1 MGNNRKIIKKYL
13 FIIVLIIVVG
23 IFSYISRSTNISNEL
38 KKIILPELE
47 LALGKKVTI
56 QKISI
61 NVVPVFLEIN
71 NLAVYD
77 DEGNKFFTIKK
88 AKGYIDI
95 LGILKKE
102 IIIKRLVIKDP
113 FLNID
118 KKEANLIIKNLKDY
132 FSQETKIP
140 FKLKIKSINTADGDI
155 EIKEPDFKIHATGLN
170 SDILLTDTLK
180 VRISSKM
187 IFTKNDRDYP
197 FLLETN
203 FLLKEDIADI
213 KYINLFYDGSKTK
226 LEGKLG
232 IERLDGEL
240 KTEISLLVNS
250 FKNIF
255 KLKNKG
261 DGKIFA
267 SGKIKT
273 EGLSE
278 GLSKFFID
286 LKLKGDLYLETLM
299 EFLNV
304 KEDLSGYL
312 SFNGKVNGFLNDLNG
327 NAKANLRKGIL
338 FGVEVDDL
346 NCDVFYN
353 KRQMTFLNGVSRLYN
368 GIGYAEAVINLPVVN
383 FYSIKINVKNVD
395 SKGLFKLIKWDP
407 GIPKGKV
414 SGWVVSSGSRFN
426 PLGEFIYKNTS
437 PGKNI
442 VERIKDIEGTF
453 SLKENNIDF
462 SKITIKTDKSNLY
475 SQGSI
480 DLSKKEINFTGNVIS
495 SDIKELT
502 YPYFLALSGPV
513 NLDFQITGMS
523 EDPII
528 NIRYSSDNL
537 KLAASELNFSDLFN
551 SKVLYINQAEGDL
564 SYKRNLLIIKKGLL
578 ISDKS
583 EHIVSGKIHFPQS
596 THLFDLRNPEFDI
609 TTFSKNLNIELVTKN
624 IKKIPSLRG
633 FLDSKF
639 IFRGKPEDLKISGN
653 FLVQKAD
660 VSFSKVGH
668 LKIDKIDGNMEFQKN
683 KFIFDSLN
691 ILKEDSKINAKGFI
705 SLNEEFSFLA
715 NSDRIKVIDF
725 LPDKLISNPNQ
736 SEILGNIFLKEILF
750 KGEGFFD
757 NPKIEI
763 QSEIN
768 GGEYKGVKL
777 GKGELKGVIAN
788 KKISVNLSLL
798 DNKLAMKGR
807 ASLTEMFPWSAEISM
822 YPARYDFLITR
833 FLKDIPED
841 LLLNLSGKITA
852 SGDKDNINAFINLNK
867 VHLYLYELGFS
878 NSTDVLAT
886 LNNRRLS
893 INSLSMK
900 SDNAEFSI
908 KGFLDLN
915 EKYDIVVSGSS
926 SLTPIKAISKNIDII
941 KGNSSFVFLITGD
954 WVKPKIS
961 GGIDINNGVLGFK
974 NITYRIIGISAY
986 IYVADNKIV
995 IENAKGKVSGG
1006 DISVVGLAYLDGLSV
1021 RNFFLESKV
1030 NNISASL
1037 SKDFWA
1043 IISGNLYYRG
1053 TKDSQ
1058 SLLGDVQ
1065 LKKAKYSERVEWKS
1079 WLLKAKQKERQRGEL
1094 SKIEQTN
1101 LNLRLY
1107 GSDLIIDN
1115 NLAKLSVKM
1124 DVVVR
1129 GTIGQPIVLGKA
1141 DFDEGIV
1148 FFRNNEFKIIKG
1160 KIDFSN
1166 PAETVPYFD
1175 IAATTN
1181 VKNYDIRLNLDGYIE
1196 QFNLSLSSN
1205 PPLDET
1211 DILSLLT
1218 VGQIGKQLKGFEG
1231 GIGTSEATA
1240 FLTGRMQDVFEE
1252 RLKTITGFDRI
1263 QIDPYVSHSTGT
1275 IMPRLTVSKRLLGDK
1290 LYVTYSTPMGSTEE
1304 QILKLEY
1311 NLEKNMSIVGFRD
1324 EKGGIGG
1331 DIRFKF
1337 QFK

>member
-1 MGNNRKIIKKYL
+1 MGNNRKINKKYL
-13 FIIVLIIVVG
+13 FIIALLILVG
-23 IFSYISRSTNISNEL
+23 IFFYISRITNISNEL

-61 NVVPVFLEIN
+61 NVIPIFLEIN

-77 DEGNKFFTIKK
+77 DEGNKFFTVKR
-88 AKGYIDI
+88 AKSYISI
-95 LGILKKE
+95 LGILKRE

-118 KKEANLIIKNLKDY
+118 KKEANLIIKNLKNY
-132 FSQETKIP
+132 LSQETKIP

-155 EIKEPDFKIHATGLN
+155 EIKDPDFKIHATELN
-170 SDILLTDTLK
+170 SEILLADIPRI
-180 VRISSKM
+180 RISSKM

-226 LEGKLG
+226 FEGKLG
-232 IERLDGEL
+232 IERLDGEF

-261 DGKIFA
+261 DGKILA
-267 SGKIKT
+267 SGRIKT
-273 EGLSE
+273 EDLSE
-278 GLSKFFID
+278 GFGKFFID

-299 EFLNV
+299 EFLNI

-327 NAKANLRKGIL
+327 NAKTNLRKGIL

-346 NCDVFYN
+346 NCDVLYN
-353 KRQMTFLNGVSRLYN
+353 KRQMSFLNGVSRLYN
-368 GIGYAEAVINLPVVN
+368 GIGYAEAVINLPILD
-383 FYSIKINVKNVD
+383 FYSIKVAVKNVD

-414 SGWVVSSGSRFN
+414 SGGFVSSGSRFN
-426 PLGEFIYKNTS
+426 PSGEFVYKNTS
-437 PGKNI
+437 HGKNI

-453 SLKENNIDF
+453 SLKENNINF

-475 SQGSI
+475 SQGNVN
-480 DLSKKEINFTGNVIS
+480 LSKKEINFIGNAIS
-495 SDIKELT
+495 SDIQELT

-513 NLDFQITGMS
+513 NFDFQITGMS

-528 NIRYSSDNL
+528 DIRYSSDNM
-537 KLAASELNFSDLFN
+537 KLEASELSFSDLFN
-551 SKVLYINQAEGDL
+551 RVLYINKVEGDL
-564 SYKRNLLIIKKGLL
+564 SYRRNLLIIKKGLL
-578 ISDKS
+578 ISNKS
-583 EHIVSGKIHFPQS
+583 EHIVSGRIYFPQS
-596 THLFDLRNPEFDI
+596 AHLFDLRNPEFDI
-609 TTFSKNLNIELVTKN
+609 TTFSKNFNIELVTKN

-653 FLVQKAD
+653 FLVQKVD
-660 VSFSKVGH
+660 VLFPKVGH
-668 LKIDKIDGNMEFQKN
+668 LKIDKMDGNMEFQKN

-691 ILKEDSKINAKGFI
+691 IIREDSKINAKGFI
-705 SLNEEFSFLA
+705 SLNKEFSFFA
-715 NSDRIKVIDF
+715 NSDRTRVIHF
-725 LPDKLISNPNQ
+725 LPDKLISDPNQ
-736 SEILGNIFLKEILF
+736 LEVLGNIFLKEILF
-750 KGEGFFD
+750 KGEGFLD

-777 GKGELKGVIAN
+777 GKGELKGIVAN
-788 KKISVNLSLL
+788 KKMSLNLSLL
-798 DNKLAMKGR
+798 DNKLAIKGR
-807 ASLTEMFPWSAEISM
+807 ASLTEMFPWTAEINM

-886 LNNRRLS
+886 LNNRKLS

-915 EKYDIVVSGSS
+915 KKYDIVISGSS
-926 SLTPIKAISKNIDII
+926 SLTPIKAISRNIDII

-986 IYVADNKIV
+986 IYVEDNKIV

-1058 SLLGDVQ
+1058 SLLGDLQ

-1094 SKIEQTN
+1094 SKIEQIN
-1101 LNLRLY
+1101 LNLKLY

-1115 NLAKLSVKM
+1115 NLAKLSVKI

-1148 FFRNNEFKIIKG
+1148 YFRNNEFKILKG

-1166 PAETVPYFD
+1166 PTKTVPYFD
-1175 IAATTN
+1175 ISATTN

-1196 QFNLSLSSN
+1196 QFNLSLLSN

-1231 GIGTSEATA
+1231 GIGTSEVTA
-1240 FLTGRMQDVFEE
+1240 FLTGKMQDVFEE

-1275 IMPRLTVSKRLLGDK
+1275 VMPRLTVSKRLLGDK